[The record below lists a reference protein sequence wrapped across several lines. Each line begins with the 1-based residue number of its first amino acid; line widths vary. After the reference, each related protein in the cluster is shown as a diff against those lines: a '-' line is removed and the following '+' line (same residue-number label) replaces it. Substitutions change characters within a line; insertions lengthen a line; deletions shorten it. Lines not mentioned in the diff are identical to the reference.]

1 MIDYIYKLFTKTDL
15 NIDVRCVKW
24 KVLRSLL
31 GWTVAFMAEQVW
43 GASIY
48 VKAYKI
54 HQSHIFKKLFFFPQV
69 LSSGTRLQRRTIRNV
84 LVSMSFTIQSKQ
96 TLPYISIQMIIF
108 LCLFEEKGP
117 VPLKVGLIVAEVGWC
132 PCNVQSLYPL
142 QCLCMSVRAYEVA
155 RSLACMYTSAE
166 LYWQTAKYKRHWKFL
181 NLLRTQQDEILN
193 TGRTFKKLKPFYSAK
208 QLTVY
213 WKKTAYHMHI

>member
-108 LCLFEEKGP
+108 FMLVWGERTSASQGWSDCSWS
-117 VPLKVGLIVAEVGWC
+117 GLV
-132 PCNVQSLYPL
+132 SL
-142 QCLCMSVRAYEVA
+142 QCPVLVSSPVFVHVCSSVW
-155 RSLACMYTSAE
+155 S
-166 LYWQTAKYKRHWKFL
+166 
-181 NLLRTQQDEILN
+181 RTQSCMHVHISGTLLTDRQIQKTLKILEFIKDTTRWN
-193 TGRTFKKLKPFYSAK
+193 SKYR
-208 QLTVY
+208 QN
-213 WKKTAYHMHI
+213 I

>member
-1 MIDYIYKLFTKTDL
+1 MSKPIKYIKAIYLKSYFFSPRFYL
-15 NIDVRCVKW
+15 
-24 KVLRSLL
+24 
-31 GWTVAFMAEQVW
+31 QVQ
-43 GASIY
+43 GS
-48 VKAYKI
+48 KEG
-54 HQSHIFKKLFFFPQV
+54 QSEI
-69 LSSGTRLQRRTIRNV
+69 V

-166 LYWQTAKYKRHWKFL
+166 LY
-181 NLLRTQQDEILN
+181 
-193 TGRTFKKLKPFYSAK
+193 
-208 QLTVY
+208 
-213 WKKTAYHMHI
+213 

>member
-69 LSSGTRLQRRTIRNV
+69 LSSGTRLQRRTIRNRFGIYEFYYSKQANAAIYKYSNDYFFMLVWGERTSASQGWSDCSWSGLVSLQCPV
-84 LVSMSFTIQSKQ
+84 LVSS
-96 TLPYISIQMIIF
+96 
-108 LCLFEEKGP
+108 P
-117 VPLKVGLIVAEVGWC
+117 VFVHVC
-132 PCNVQSLYPL
+132 S
-142 QCLCMSVRAYEVA
+142 SVW
-155 RSLACMYTSAE
+155 S
-166 LYWQTAKYKRHWKFL
+166 
-181 NLLRTQQDEILN
+181 RTQSCMHVHISGTLLTDRQIQKTLKILEFIKDTTRWN
-193 TGRTFKKLKPFYSAK
+193 SKYR
-208 QLTVY
+208 QN
-213 WKKTAYHMHI
+213 I